1 MTATDTEAALL
12 AAIRE
17 NPGDIARWMVY
28 ADALADAGRELDAIM
43 HRIIAEPGRDEW
55 RLDYAAELERAAGEV
70 GCEYGYGE
78 YPGNHSQCSRCHGT
92 GRVSDGRAE
101 LAEFVRVQVELAAR
115 DDERCR
121 CRECQPTGQHT
132 NGPCR
137 SPLKPLRRRER
148 ELWPAV
154 RGAFA
159 GEGWVACLEDSSFGK
174 GEATSPGNVI
184 VLVSR
189 GFPAIV
195 RCTLGQW
202 RGGECENCGGF
213 GEFRRRHDN
222 GDGPEG
228 PCPDCGG
235 KWNSG
240 PHDDPDDYWDKGTG
254 RTPGIGPRLA
264 QTWPVVAVEV
274 TDDPLHLPSE
284 ITNRFPPGQYTPDQF
299 RLTLSDALLA
309 WARGQADHAETAS
322 SHTRSLDRPHRGGPA
337 KGIRPPR

>member
-17 NPGDIARWMVY
+17 NPGEDAPRLVWADWLEENARTAACAACKGEGKIGVGNNGNPYM
-28 ADALADAGRELDAIM
+28 ATC
-43 HRIIAEPGRDEW
+43 DE
-55 RLDYAAELERAAGEV
+55 
-70 GCEYGYGE
+70 
-78 YPGNHSQCSRCHGT
+78 CHGT

-101 LAEFVRVQVELAAR
+101 WAEFIRLQCELAANAVPSDATPAQLR
-115 DDERCR
+115 EAERR
-121 CRECQPTGQHT
+121 MSRETWGALRAREC
-132 NGPCR
+132 
-137 SPLKPLRRRER
+137 

-154 RGAFA
+154 RGAFE

-264 QTWPVVAVEV
+264 QRWPVVAVEV
-274 TDDPLHLPSE
+274 TDVSPMNFSFGSMFARGSDESSLPDWLPDE
-284 ITNRFPPGQYTPDQF
+284 IHAKLPTGKTWHTNNVDAIRNVRIFKDEPAA
-299 RLTLSDALLA
+299 RAALSAALIA
-309 WARGQADHAETAS
+309 WARGQEMEGK
-322 SHTRSLDRPHRGGPA
+322 R
-337 KGIRPPR
+337 